1 MRLILVLGIVAAIAS
16 GCGRFG
22 TGSGPVSNSSAN
34 ANTTTPKV
42 AKIVDLSQLQG
53 KTVAEMNTILG
64 KNEKESIAV
73 SYELPEGFV
82 TAVFTDKKKQ
92 DLISFILKTST
103 ADSTPLKGYQFVE
116 ELGQALGLTITGEP
130 TITTGLGEKYEDYML
145 NGKKCVLTVNKIGG
159 RYREAELNCP

>member
-1 MRLILVLGIVAAIAS
+1 MRLILVLFVLGLAVL

-22 TGSGPVSNSSAN
+22 AGSGSTSNSSAN
-34 ANTTTPKV
+34 VNTSTAKV
-42 AKIVDLSQLQG
+42 PKIVDLSQLQG

-64 KNEKESIAV
+64 KNEKEGLTV

-92 DLISFILKTST
+92 DLVSFNLKTST

-116 ELGQALGLTITGEP
+116 ELGQALGLTITGTP
-130 TITTGLGEKYEDYML
+130 TSTTALGEKYEDYML
-145 NGKKCVLTVNKIGG
+145 NGKKCDLTVKKIGG
-159 RYREAELNCP
+159 AYREAELYCR